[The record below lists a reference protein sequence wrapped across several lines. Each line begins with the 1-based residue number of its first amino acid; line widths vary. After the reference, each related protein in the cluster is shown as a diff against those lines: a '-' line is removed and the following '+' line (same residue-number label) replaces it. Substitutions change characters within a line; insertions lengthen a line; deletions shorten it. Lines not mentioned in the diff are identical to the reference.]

1 MDSYEFLAYSEYDNE
16 TINLLLGEQSKKYIV
31 SGMEIILKSIV
42 LLMFWYWKNMLSIN
56 TFLILFFSIHV
67 KNKLETM
74 VNEIEQ
80 IKINLGICLPND
92 NKQKDSTE
100 DEEDEITEEKL
111 VKVNNIY
118 EDYDKKTSD
127 LKENINNSDESLS
140 DILEPS
146 TQKISNSNN
155 SSEKLQKNYNTSC
168 KKNRK
173 RCVYKT
179 SALDFLSDTESNS
192 DLTTDSDDE
201 FDVSNISSSK

>member
-16 TINLLLGEQSKKYIV
+16 TINLLLGEQSKKNIV
-31 SGMEIILKSIV
+31 TGMEIILKIVV

-118 EDYDKKTSD
+118 EDYDKKTSEVEE
-127 LKENINNSDESLS
+127 KINNSDDSLS
-140 DILEPS
+140 DISEPS
-146 TQKISNSNN
+146 SQKMSNCKNGSD
-155 SSEKLQKNYNTSC
+155 KLQKNYNTK
-168 KKNRK
+168 KKNHK

-192 DLTTDSDDE
+192 DLNTDTDDE